1 MKKAEEKKERAVLYF
16 AKSNKIL
23 IIVGS
28 IAITSW
34 IIPKELINYSLPNHK
49 DKDRFEMIQE
59 SRRLQEDEIDIATNY
74 GFKTAKMMMD
84 KGDHKFKPEVMID
97 NLGNKRYK
105 YKLKKGEQAKTPK
118 QIEEYAIKMKMKIT
132 LHRETIKLLL
142 KELRD
147 IGVTVAIGDPRISDA
162 AAVWNPKKQTI
173 KISPIKMEQGS
184 LAVLR
189 VLNHE
194 AIHVAQSCKNGGIN
208 YRVSPLG
215 VDISPRKIYNNQI
228 KSKIYSNASSDIK
241 KAEKEA
247 YSYEYSSQS
256 AIYFINKYC
265 KGNEKSKIFEK
276 YYLLEEE
283 LFLSQRNL
291 ISQTKIEIKEP

>member
-1 MKKAEEKKERAVLYF
+1 MKKAEEKKKKAILYY

-23 IIVGS
+23 IIIGS
-28 IAITSW
+28 IVIASW
-34 IIPKELINYSLPNHK
+34 IIPKRLINYSLPNYK
-49 DKDRFEMIQE
+49 DKNRFEIIQE
-59 SRRLQEDEIDIATNY
+59 PRRLQEDEIDIATNY

-84 KGDHKFKPEVMID
+84 KGDHKFRPEVMID
-97 NLGNKRYK
+97 SLGNKSYK

-118 QIEEYAIKMKMKIT
+118 QIEEYAIKMKKEIT
-132 LHRETIKLLL
+132 IYRETIKFLL
-142 KELRD
+142 KELKD
-147 IGVTVAIGDPRISDA
+147 IGVTVAIGDPRKSDA
-162 AAVWNPKKQTI
+162 AAVWIPKKQTI

-208 YRVSPLG
+208 YRVTPLG
-215 VDISPRKIYNNQI
+215 VNISPRKIYNTQI
-228 KSKIYSNASSDIK
+228 KSKIYSNARSDIK

-265 KGNEKSKIFEK
+265 KGNGKS
-276 YYLLEEE
+276 
-283 LFLSQRNL
+283 
-291 ISQTKIEIKEP
+291 

>member
-1 MKKAEEKKERAVLYF
+1 MKRTEKKKIRSLLYF
-16 AKSNKIL
+16 VKQNKIV
-23 IIVGS
+23 IITGS
-28 IAITSW
+28 IVITSW
-34 IIPKELINYSLPNHK
+34 IAPKRLINYSLPTYK
-49 DKDRFEMIQE
+49 DKNRFEIIQE
-59 SRRLQEDEIDIATNY
+59 TRRLKEDEINIATSY

-105 YKLKKGEQAKTPK
+105 YKLKEGEQEKTAK
-118 QIEEYAIKMKMKIT
+118 QIEKYAITTKKKIA
-132 LHRETIKLLL
+132 LHRETIKILL

-147 IGVTVAIGDPRISDA
+147 IGVTVAIGDPRKSGA
-162 AAVWNPKKQTI
+162 AAVWSPKKQTI

-194 AIHVAQSCKNGGIN
+194 AIHVAQSCKNGGVN

-215 VDISPRKIYNNQI
+215 VDTSPREIYDTQI
-228 KSKIYSNASSDIK
+228 KSKVYSNASSEIK

-265 KGNEKSKIFEK
+265 KRE
-276 YYLLEEE
+276 
-283 LFLSQRNL
+283 
-291 ISQTKIEIKEP
+291 